1 MHRALPLL
9 IAALNLLSGMLYGQK
24 TEPNQAIAKAQESLI
39 GRWLFLEGEGLP
51 EADTKGERIWSFDRD
66 HNLTDNKEDK
76 GMKYFLVQ
84 NAGGEIWM
92 LMLYSLGD
100 EGPMVMRV
108 EVEGDT
114 LKLNYVGET
123 REGTYGTIPDR
134 GLTFKRREGS
144 EQDGAL
150 QPATRPASEAE

>member
-1 MHRALPLL
+1 
-9 IAALNLLSGMLYGQK
+9 
-24 TEPNQAIAKAQESLI
+24 
-39 GRWLFLEGEGLP
+39 
-51 EADTKGERIWSFDRD
+51 
-66 HNLTDNKEDK
+66 
-76 GMKYFLVQ
+76 MKYFLVQ